1 MPEEC
6 KSPSENDRAQQPS
19 FFTRIWFE
27 ELGLPRHVLSGLKDC
42 GFTLCTPLQSQVIP
56 LALSGRDVV
65 AQAGTGAGKIAA
77 YLLPLMARLP
87 ERSASPQ
94 GNTTALIVVPTLELA
109 RYVAADVRTFG
120 GSYTALSHAIADER
134 DCAETGETPPQV
146 PDIVIGTPPALI
158 NLIKHGLLRVSTINV
173 LVVDEAD
180 RYFDLNLVKD
190 LRYLLRKLPHHEKRR
205 STLFSNSLS
214 YRILAL
220 AYHYM
225 NAPEFVSGATE
236 EPQLQ
241 GIDQCLFHVDSREKA
256 SLLLGI
262 LKREEWKRV
271 LIFANTQ
278 GSVEELARTLKENR
292 FPLEYISEDVPPRKR
307 FRLMARLNRGGA
319 RMLVTTDEGSGSVF
333 MEGVSHVIN
342 YDLPLAPTNYMQRVG
357 RINVSTGVRRAISF
371 ACEEYVF
378 HLEPIEE
385 ALGYKIPVI
394 PPHDDWFIEGKVRP
408 PAEEAKSP
416 KEPAPKPQEV
426 HEEKR
431 PLQLKGGAR
440 IVFSSSPGGVFGLAV
455 ERVAPPDRGDHTEQ
469 TDHSEH
475 GAEGRKKPRRRRPKR
490 REPKKTENA
499 ES

>member
-1 MPEEC
+1 MLEEC
-6 KSPSENDRAQQPS
+6 KSPSESDRAQQPL

-56 LALSGRDVV
+56 LALSGKDVV
-65 AQAGTGAGKIAA
+65 AQAVTGAGKIAA

-87 ERSASPQ
+87 ERAASPQ
-94 GNTTALIVVPTLELA
+94 GNTTALIVVPTPELA
-109 RYVAADVRTFG
+109 RHVAADVKLFG
-120 GSYTALSHAIADER
+120 GTYTALSHAVADELE
-134 DCAETGETPPQV
+134 CIEPEENAIA
-146 PDIVIGTPPALI
+146 PDIIIGTPPALI
-158 NLIKHGLLRVSTINV
+158 NMIKHGSLRVSTVNV

-205 STLFSNSLS
+205 STLFANSLS

-241 GIDQCLFHVDSREKA
+241 GIEQSLFHVDSREKA

-262 LKREEWKRV
+262 LKRQEWKRI

-278 GSVEELARTLKENR
+278 GAVEELSRTLKENGL
-292 FPLEYISEDVPPRKR
+292 PLEYISEEVPPRKR
-307 FRLMARLNRGGA
+307 FRLIARLNRGGP
-319 RMLVTTDEGSGSVF
+319 RILVTTDAGCGSVF
-333 MEGVSHVIN
+333 MEGVSHVVN
-342 YDLPLAPTNYMQRVG
+342 YDLPLAPSAYLQRVG
-357 RINVSTGVRRAISF
+357 RISATAGARRAISF

-378 HLEPIEE
+378 HLEAIEE

-394 PPHDDWFIEGKVRP
+394 PPDDDWFVKGKVQP
-408 PAEEAKSP
+408 SEEEPKAP
-416 KEPAPKPQEV
+416 KEPEPKTAEI

-431 PLQLKGGAR
+431 PLQLKGGAK

-455 ERVAPPDRGDHTEQ
+455 ERTGSQEHPDHN
-469 TDHSEH
+469 EH
-475 GAEGRKKPRRRRPKR
+475 GQEGRKKQRRRRPKR
-490 REPKKTENA
+490 REPRKTENV

>member
-6 KSPSENDRAQQPS
+6 KSPSESDRAQQPS

-77 YLLPLMARLP
+77 YLLPLIARLP
-87 ERSASPQ
+87 ERSAKPQ
-94 GNTTALIVVPTLELA
+94 GNTTALIVVPTPELA
-109 RYVAADVRTFG
+109 RHVAADVRMFG
-120 GSYTALSHAIADER
+120 GNYTALSHAIADDQDGSEK
-134 DCAETGETPPQV
+134 GETPLEA
-146 PDIVIGTPPALI
+146 PDIIIGTPPAVIRLM
-158 NLIKHGLLRVSTINV
+158 KQGSLRVSTINV

-225 NAPEFVSGATE
+225 NGPEFVSSATE

-241 GIDQCLFHVDSREKA
+241 GIEQFLFHVDSREKA

-262 LKREEWKRV
+262 LKKEEWKRI

-278 GSVEELARTLKENR
+278 GSVEELARTLKANR
-292 FPLEYISEDVPPRKR
+292 FPLEYISEEVPPRKR

-319 RMLVTTDEGSGSVF
+319 RMLVTTDAGSGSVF
-333 MEGVSHVIN
+333 VEGVSHVVN
-342 YDLPLAPTNYMQRVG
+342 YDLPLAPLNYIQRAG
-357 RINVSTGVRRAISF
+357 RVNAATGQRRAISF

-394 PPHDDWFIEGKVRP
+394 PPHDDWFVEGKVRP
-408 PAEEAKSP
+408 PGRAKGP
-416 KEPAPKPQEV
+416 EGTGPQTT
-426 HEEKR
+426 
-431 PLQLKGGAR
+431 GG
-440 IVFSSSPGGVFGLAV
+440 S
-455 ERVAPPDRGDHTEQ
+455 
-469 TDHSEH
+469 
-475 GAEGRKKPRRRRPKR
+475 
-490 REPKKTENA
+490 
-499 ES
+499 

>member
-1 MPEEC
+1 
-6 KSPSENDRAQQPS
+6 
-19 FFTRIWFE
+19 
-27 ELGLPRHVLSGLKDC
+27 
-42 GFTLCTPLQSQVIP
+42 VIP

-65 AQAGTGAGKIAA
+65 AEAKTGAGKIAA

-94 GNTTALIVVPTLELA
+94 GNTTALIVVPAPELA
-109 RYVAADVRTFG
+109 RHVGKDVRMFG
-120 GSYTALSHAIADER
+120 GSYTALSHAIADDQNCDEK
-134 DCAETGETPPQV
+134 GETSPQAV
-146 PDIVIGTPPALI
+146 DILIGTPPALI
-158 NLIKHGLLRVSTINV
+158 SLIKQGSLRVSTINV

-225 NAPEFVSGATE
+225 NGPEFVSGATE

-241 GIDQCLFHVDSREKA
+241 GIEQALFHVDSREKA

-262 LKREEWKRV
+262 LKREEWKRI

-278 GSVEELARTLKENR
+278 GSVEELARTLKGNGL
-292 FPLEYISEDVPPRKR
+292 PLEYISEEVPPRKR

-319 RMLVTTDEGSGSVF
+319 RILVTTDAGAGALF

-342 YDLPLAPTNYMQRVG
+342 YDLPLEPMNYIQRVG
-357 RINVSTGVRRAISF
+357 RINAPTGVRRAISF

-394 PPHDDWFIEGKVRP
+394 PPHDDWFMEGKVRP
-408 PAEEAKSP
+408 PADELKVQ
-416 KEPAPKPQEV
+416 KEPAPKLQEA

-431 PLQLKGGAR
+431 SLQLKGGAR

-455 ERVAPPDRGDHTEQ
+455 ERVSPPDQSRTAEQ
-469 TDHSEH
+469 GDHSEH
-475 GAEGRKKPRRRRPKR
+475 GAEARKKPRRRRPKR
-490 REPKKTENA
+490 REPKKTENV